1 MDNKY
6 IKVEWWPGLERP
18 VLIAGFSGWN
28 DAAEAAS
35 VSVATLE
42 ESWGAKRFGNFDA
55 DEFLDY
61 QATRPEVKLI
71 DGVTRVIEW
80 PENTLSASARAPEAT
95 GGRGVVLLSGPEPNF
110 RWRAFCE
117 SVVELAQELNVEMIV
132 TLGALLADVPHSR
145 PVAVSASAQ
154 DPALVEKL
162 GLSPSRYEGP
172 TGITGVLHRLCADA
186 NIPSVS
192 FWASVP
198 HYLPAVP
205 SAPAALALLE
215 NLSELLEVEVD
226 THQLEQT
233 AEEYRNQISVAVS
246 QDSDLASYIQT
257 LEERYDDY
265 SSGDIKT
272 EDAKDLPSGDE
283 LAQELESFL
292 RDERS
297 EEE

>member
-6 IKVEWWPGLERP
+6 IKIEWWPELERP

-35 VSVATLE
+35 VSISTLE
-42 ESWGAKRFGNFDA
+42 ESWGAQRFGNFDA

-61 QATRPEVKLI
+61 QATRPEVKLV

-80 PENTLSASARAPEAT
+80 PENFLVATPRAPEST

-110 RWRAFCE
+110 RWHSFCD
-117 SVVELAQELNVEMIV
+117 SVVELAKELNVEMVV
-132 TLGALLADVPHSR
+132 TIGALLADVPHSR

-205 SAPAALALLE
+205 SAPATLALLQ
-215 NLSELLEVEVD
+215 NLSELLDVEVD
-226 THQLEQT
+226 TTQLEQSADDYQEQVT
-233 AEEYRNQISVAVS
+233 AAVS
-246 QDSDLASYIQT
+246 QDSDLASYVHT
-257 LEERYDDY
+257 LEERYDVH
-265 SSGDIKT
+265 SQG
-272 EDAKDLPSGDE
+272 EAVDLPSGDE

>member
-1 MDNKY
+1 M
-6 IKVEWWPGLERP
+6 
-18 VLIAGFSGWN
+18 IAGFSGWN

-42 ESWGAKRFGNFDA
+42 ESWKAARFGNFDA

-61 QATRPEVKLI
+61 QATRPEVKLV

-80 PENTLSASARAPEAT
+80 PENKLSAAPRNQDPA
-95 GGRGVVLLSGPEPNF
+95 GRNLVLLSGPEPNF
-110 RWRAFCE
+110 RWRSFCE
-117 SVVELAQELNVEMIV
+117 SVVELAQALDVEMVV
-132 TLGALLADVPHSR
+132 TMGALLADVPHSR

-162 GLSPSRYEGP
+162 DLSPSRYEGP

-215 NLSELLEVEVD
+215 NLSELLEIEVD
-226 THQLEQT
+226 TTQLEKT
-233 AEEYRNQISVAVS
+233 AEEYRDQVSVAVA

-257 LEERYDDY
+257 LEERYDDN
-265 SSGDIKT
+265 SSG
-272 EDAKDLPSGDE
+272 EAGDLPSGDE

-292 RDERS
+292 RDERG

>member
-1 MDNKY
+1 MDNKF
-6 IKVEWWPGLERP
+6 IKIEWWPDLERP

-35 VSVATLE
+35 VSISTLE
-42 ESWGAKRFGNFDA
+42 ESWGAQKFGSFDA

-61 QATRPEVKLI
+61 QATRPEVKLV

-80 PENTLSASARAPEAT
+80 PENALSAAARISETT
-95 GGRGVVLLSGPEPNF
+95 GGQGAVLLSGPEPNF
-110 RWRAFCE
+110 RWRSFCD
-117 SVVELAQELNVEMIV
+117 SVVELARELDVAMVI
-132 TLGALLADVPHSR
+132 TMGALLADVPHSR

-162 GLSPSRYEGP
+162 GLSASRYEGP

-226 THQLEQT
+226 TTQLEQT
-233 AEEYRNQISVAVS
+233 ADDYQEQVTAAVS
-246 QDSDLASYIQT
+246 QDSDLASYVHT
-257 LEERYDDY
+257 LEERYDVH
-265 SSGDIKT
+265 SQGES
-272 EDAKDLPSGDE
+272 ADLPSGDE

-292 RDERS
+292 RDERG